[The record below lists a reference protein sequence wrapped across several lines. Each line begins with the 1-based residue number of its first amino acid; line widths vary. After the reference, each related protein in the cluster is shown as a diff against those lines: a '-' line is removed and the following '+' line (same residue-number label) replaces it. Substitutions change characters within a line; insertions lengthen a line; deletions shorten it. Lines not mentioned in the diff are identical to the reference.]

1 MKKNNLFLIL
11 FVFLTLINLA
21 SALSYGGSLSLGD
34 LLNQIEPSTMILGII
49 FGVSFI
55 LISISLTRVFK
66 ENKTAAG
73 ALSLLVSLGIVWGI
87 NLTGMDYTGF
97 FQNIFFYVGLP
108 SGIIEALWPIL
119 LLVVI
124 LVLIL
129 KFKGNSVPILGAF
142 LIFAGFFFA
151 EGGVLWALGAGL
163 ILIWILMRLFFKRK
177 DNRNP
182 YDKWRYN

>member
-97 FQNIFFYVGLP
+97 FQNIFFFQPCKLFKVNYQVYV
-108 SGIIEALWPIL
+108 AAFVL
-119 LLVVI
+119 LCPKPHTPPANNRSI
-124 LVLIL
+124 
-129 KFKGNSVPILGAF
+129 
-142 LIFAGFFFA
+142 GFF
-151 EGGVLWALGAGL
+151 
-163 ILIWILMRLFFKRK
+163 
-177 DNRNP
+177 
-182 YDKWRYN
+182 